1 MPKKVDNNSFI
12 AYIGNTGEGSSKKKK
27 TKFLR
32 IFAYKM

>member
-1 MPKKVDNNSFI
+1 MSKQIDNNNFI

-32 IFAYKM
+32 TFAYKM